1 MEAQHARSARRQ
13 GRRQTILLVSPMRGT
28 KQRERGLRRIAIV
41 LFAVATLGCATTGLT
56 PISDP
61 AQRVEA
67 PGVSVLPPRG
77 DNWDLFP
84 ASRGERIPPGATL
97 IRFVKRLP
105 QSRVRAG
112 WLTYTGVF
120 ALDLGE
126 KNIRDADEFLQH
138 FREEFRG
145 GEGVM
150 LTHRQRLVSFEAN
163 LDDSLKATCARYAR
177 LTEFRDPAEFGD
189 AILLVAT
196 RGFFCWHPHW
206 PRYAINVLYTQR
218 YPTGQNPLA
227 LDDEVGA
234 FLSSAIFP
242 SSRPIA
248 LP

>member
-1 MEAQHARSARRQ
+1 MPRALAVYTYRGRYLYGWPRGGPRR
-13 GRRQTILLVSPMRGT
+13 
-28 KQRERGLRRIAIV
+28 EDGLRSIAIV
-41 LFAVATLGCATTGLT
+41 LLAVATLGCATTGLA
-56 PISDP
+56 PIADP
-61 AQRVEA
+61 AQRVDA

-77 DNWDLFP
+77 DDWARFP
-84 ASRGERIPPGATL
+84 ASRGEGIPPGATL

-105 QSRVRAG
+105 QNRVRAG
-112 WLTYTGVF
+112 WLIYTAVF

-126 KNIRDADEFLQH
+126 GNIRDADEFLQY
-138 FREEFRG
+138 FKEEFRG
-145 GEGVM
+145 GKGVM
-150 LTHRQRLVSFEAN
+150 LTPRQQLVSFEAN

-177 LTEFRDPAEFGD
+177 STEFRDPAEFGD

-218 YPTGQNPLA
+218 SPTGQKPSA

-234 FLSSAIFP
+234 FLSSVIFP